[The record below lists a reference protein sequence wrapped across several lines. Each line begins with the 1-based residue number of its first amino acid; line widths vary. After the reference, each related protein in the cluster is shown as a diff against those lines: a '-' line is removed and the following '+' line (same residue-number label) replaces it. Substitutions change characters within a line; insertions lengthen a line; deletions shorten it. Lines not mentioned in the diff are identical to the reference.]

1 MRPLSLLLLVFL
13 AIPLLEVMLLIRV
26 GGVIGALPTVALVVL
41 TAVIG
46 VALLR
51 RQGLATLQRVQQSVD
66 AGRLPALEMV
76 EGVGLLLAGAFL
88 LTPGFFTDALG
99 FALLAPALR
108 RLLAAWVLR
117 RGILLQAGHARPGD
131 AGAQGRGPDGGSR
144 TIEGEYRREDE

>member
-1 MRPLSLLLLVFL
+1 MRPFSLLLLLFL

-26 GGVIGALPTVALVVL
+26 GGIIGALPTVALVVL

-88 LTPGFFTDALG
+88 LTPGFVTDALG
-99 FALLAPALR
+99 FALLVPALR

-117 RGILLQAGHARPGD
+117 RGILLQTGHGRPGGG
-131 AGAQGRGPDGGSR
+131 GAEGGAPEDGSR

>member
-1 MRPLSLLLLVFL
+1 MRPFSLLLLVFL

-66 AGRLPALEMV
+66 AGRLPAVEMV

-99 FALLAPALR
+99 FILLVPALR

-117 RGILLQAGHARPGD
+117 RGILLQAGYGRPG
-131 AGAQGRGPDGGSR
+131 GGGPEGRGPDDGSR

>member
-1 MRPLSLLLLVFL
+1 MRPFPLLLLLFL

-76 EGVGLLLAGAFL
+76 EGMGLLLAGAFL

-99 FALLAPALR
+99 FALLVPALR

-117 RGILLQAGHARPGD
+117 RGILLQAGCGGSGGGGPE
-131 AGAQGRGPDGGSR
+131 GRGQDDGSR
-144 TIEGEYRREDE
+144 TIEGECRREDE